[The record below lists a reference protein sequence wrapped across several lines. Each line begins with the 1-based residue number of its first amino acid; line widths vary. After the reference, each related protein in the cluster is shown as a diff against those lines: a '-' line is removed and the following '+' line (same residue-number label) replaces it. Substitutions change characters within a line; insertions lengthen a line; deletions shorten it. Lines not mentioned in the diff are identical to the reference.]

1 MRFIIRVR
9 NLNASEI
16 CPVADVFLRN
26 ANPLNFAHNS
36 PLNSSI
42 LCACKTVNFILTIE
56 ALTRIYGQDM
66 TGEQTATEL
75 CVYGAWDLIFPVCS
89 DEAWKRA
96 FLLLTIWYD
105 MMWYDTIWYDIIYMI
120 WYMIWYDIW
129 YDTIRYNI
137 WYDMI
142 RYDMIRY
149 MIWYGICYDKIR
161 YDKIYDMIWYNVI
174 YDTIR
179 YDMIRYDKIRYMIWY
194 MILYDIFVNCNWVA
208 TRWQQYSTHLHTNS
222 TQNNT
227 MKQNTQNWA
236 CITIR
241 IYKHNYKNT

>member
-89 DEAWKRA
+89 DETWKQA
-96 FLLLTIWYD
+96 FLLVTIWYV
-105 MMWYDTIWYDIIYMI
+105 TI
-120 WYMIWYDIW
+120 WYMI
-129 YDTIRYNI
+129 R
-137 WYDMI
+137 
-142 RYDMIRY
+142 
-149 MIWYGICYDKIR
+149 
-161 YDKIYDMIWYNVI
+161 

-179 YDMIRYDKIRYMIWY
+179 YDMIWYDTIWYDTIWYDTMIWY
-194 MILYDIFVNCNWVA
+194 IWYGMI
-208 TRWQQYSTHLHTNS
+208 
-222 TQNNT
+222 
-227 MKQNTQNWA
+227 
-236 CITIR
+236 
-241 IYKHNYKNT
+241 